1 MDPNKGYSYSEGST
15 GWLEPRFLYGL
26 ALVVFFDGQ
35 YQEFQI
41 SVPMNNWI
49 CKIGRCE
56 SHLELNWPNSI
67 DLITHISF

>member
-41 SVPMNNWI
+41 SVRWLSENQNKGP
-49 CKIGRCE
+49 
-56 SHLELNWPNSI
+56 
-67 DLITHISF
+67 